1 MFLGG
6 GAGGGTR
13 TPTGRARRIFLPSTA
28 FAAAGRTSV
37 WGLDYPFT
45 MPAGCP
51 VGLGAA
57 RLVST
62 PSAISCGLARDYQ
75 LKGFPEFEQFYFG
88 DFPPSTQFGLSPLRL
103 PFRHARTPR
112 GVIGMNFSLAK
123 TDKAEI
129 SQKYFC

>member
-1 MFLGG
+1 MVVR
-6 GAGGGTR
+6 AGGLE
-13 TPTGRARRIFLPSTA
+13 PPRAEPDGFSYLLRLSPPLVE
-28 FAAAGRTSV
+28 TSV

-45 MPAGCP
+45 MPIGCP

-62 PSAISCGLARDYQ
+62 PSVVSYGLARDYQ

-112 GVIGMNFSLAK
+112 GVIGRKFS
-123 TDKAEI
+123 
-129 SQKYFC
+129 